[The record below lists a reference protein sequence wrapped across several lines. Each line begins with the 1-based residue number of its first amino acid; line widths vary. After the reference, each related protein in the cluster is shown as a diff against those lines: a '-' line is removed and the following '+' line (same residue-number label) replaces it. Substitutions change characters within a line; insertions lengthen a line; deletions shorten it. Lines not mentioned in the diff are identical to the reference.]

1 MMLES
6 QGRVVMVSGANRG
19 IGRAIAEACRARG
32 YKLSLGVRKPETIAE
47 LLGDD
52 VLVHEYDA
60 ERPATATAWTKATLA
75 RYGRLDGLVNN
86 AGVYLTA
93 RIEDGEEADFD
104 RLWAV
109 NVKGPLKLIQ
119 LALPHL
125 KEAGH
130 GRIVNLISLAGK
142 RVPSDDSAG
151 YAMSKHAALALHH
164 ATRRVGWEHGVRATA
179 VCPGLVATDM
189 VAWSKVPRDEMIDPA
204 DLAEVV
210 AMVMVLPDHAV
221 VAELM
226 VNCRL
231 EPTL

>member
-1 MMLES
+1 MLES

-19 IGRAIAEACRARG
+19 IGRAIAVACQARG
-32 YKLSLGVRKPETIAE
+32 YKLSLGVRKPETLTE
-47 LLGDD
+47 LEADD

-60 ERPATATAWTKATLA
+60 ERPETATAWMKSTFD
-75 RYGRLDGLVNN
+75 RYRRVDGLVNN
-86 AGVYLTA
+86 AGVYISA
-93 RIEDGEEADFD
+93 RVEDGEEADFD

-109 NVKGPLKLIQ
+109 NVKGPLKLVQ

-125 KEAGH
+125 KKAGH
-130 GRIVNLISLAGK
+130 GRIINLISLAGK

-164 ATRRVGWEHGVRATA
+164 ATRRAGWDHGVRATA
-179 VCPGLVATDM
+179 ICPGLVATDM
-189 VAWSKVPRDEMIDPA
+189 VSWSKVPREEMIDPA
-204 DLAEVV
+204 DLAEII
-210 AMVMVLPDHAV
+210 ATIMALPDHAV

>member
-1 MMLES
+1 MLKS

-19 IGRAIAEACRARG
+19 IGRAIAEALHARG
-32 YKLSLGVRKPETIAE
+32 YKLSLGARKPETLTDFA
-47 LLGDD
+47 GDD

-60 ERPATATAWTKATLA
+60 EQPDTATAWMQSTLDKFKK
-75 RYGRLDGLVNN
+75 LDGLVNN
-86 AGVYLTA
+86 AGVYISA
-93 RIEDGEEADFD
+93 RVEDGDEADFD

-125 KEAGH
+125 KQAGH
-130 GRIVNLISLAGK
+130 GRIINLISLAGK

-164 ATRRVGWEHGVRATA
+164 ATRRAGWDHGVRATA

-189 VAWSKVPRDEMIDPA
+189 VSWSKVPREEMIDPA
-204 DLAEVV
+204 DLAETV
-210 AMVMVLPDHAV
+210 ATVMALPDYAV

-226 VNCRL
+226 VNCRF

>member
-1 MMLES
+1 MMLEAA
-6 QGRVVMVSGANRG
+6 GRVVMVSGANRG
-19 IGRAIAEACRARG
+19 IGRAIAETLKARG
-32 YKLSLGVRKPETIAE
+32 YKLSLGVRKPEALKDLEADT
-47 LLGDD
+47 

-60 ERPATATAWTKATLA
+60 ERPETATAWTRSTLD
-75 RYGRLDGLVNN
+75 RFGRLDGLVNN
-86 AGVYLTA
+86 AGVYLSA
-93 RIEDGEEADFD
+93 RIEDGAEADFD

-125 KEAGH
+125 KGAGH
-130 GRIVNLISLAGK
+130 GRIINLISLAGK

-164 ATRRVGWEHGVRATA
+164 ATRRVGWDHGVRATA

-189 VAWSKVPRDEMIDPA
+189 VAWSKVPREEMIDPA
-204 DLAEVV
+204 DLAEVIV
-210 AMVMVLPDHAV
+210 TVMTLPDHAV

>member
-1 MMLES
+1 MLES
-6 QGRVVMVSGANRG
+6 KGRIVMVSGANRG
-19 IGRAIAEACRARG
+19 IGLAIARCLRGKG
-32 YKLSLGVRKPETIAE
+32 YKLSLGVRKPEAVTE
-47 LLGDD
+47 LEGDD
-52 VLVHEYDA
+52 VLIHQYDA
-60 ERPATATAWTKATLA
+60 ERPETATAWTQATLA

-86 AGVYLTA
+86 AGVYLSA
-93 RIEDGEEADFD
+93 RIEDGDEANFD
-104 RLWAV
+104 RLWTV

-130 GRIVNLISLAGK
+130 GRVINLISLAGK

-164 ATRRVGWEHGVRATA
+164 ATRRVGWDHGVRATA

-189 VAWSKVPRDEMIDPA
+189 VSWSKVPRDEMIDPA
-204 DLAEVV
+204 DLAETI
-210 AMVMVLPDHAV
+210 ATVMALPDHAV

>member
-1 MMLES
+1 MLES
-6 QGRVVMVSGANRG
+6 KGRVVMVSGANRG
-19 IGRAIAEACRARG
+19 IGRAIALACQARG
-32 YKLSLGVRKPETIAE
+32 YKLSLGVRKPETLAE
-47 LLGDD
+47 LEADD
-52 VLVHEYDA
+52 VLLHEYDA
-60 ERPATATAWTKATLA
+60 ERPDTATAWTQATLA
-75 RYGRLDGLVNN
+75 RFGRLDGLVNN
-86 AGVYLTA
+86 AGLYLRA

-125 KEAGH
+125 NEAGH
-130 GRIVNLISLAGK
+130 GRIINLISLAGK

-164 ATRRVGWEHGVRATA
+164 ATRRAGWEHGVRATA

-189 VAWSKVPRDEMIDPA
+189 VSWSKVPREEMIDPA
-204 DLAEVV
+204 DLAELITT
-210 AMVMVLPDHAV
+210 VMALPDHAV

>member
-1 MMLES
+1 MLQVED
-6 QGRVVMVSGANRG
+6 RVVMVSGANRG
-19 IGRAIAEACRARG
+19 IGRAIAECLKTKG
-32 YKLSLGVRKPETIAE
+32 YRLSLGARQPEQLDDLA
-47 LLGDD
+47 GDR
-52 VLVHEYDA
+52 VLTARYDA
-60 ERPATATAWTKATLA
+60 EDPSTATAWMTSTLDHF
-75 RYGRLDGLVNN
+75 GRLDALVNN
-86 AGVYLTA
+86 AGVFITA
-93 RIEDGEEADFD
+93 RIEDGAEADFD

-109 NVKGPLKLIQ
+109 NVKGPLRLIQ

-130 GRIVNLISLAGK
+130 GRIINLISLAGK

-164 ATRRVGWEHGVRATA
+164 ATRRIGWDHGVRATA

-189 VAWSKVPRDEMIDPA
+189 VSWSKVPREEMIDPA
-204 DLAEVV
+204 DLAETI
-210 AMVMVLPDHAV
+210 ATVMALPDYAV

-231 EPTL
+231 EPAL

>member
-1 MMLES
+1 MLEVL
-6 QGRVVMVSGANRG
+6 GRVVMVSGANRG
-19 IGRAIAEACRARG
+19 IGRAIAEACQARG
-32 YKLSLGVRKPETIAE
+32 YKLSLGVRKPETLSAF
-47 LLGDD
+47 GADD
-52 VLVHEYDA
+52 VLIHEYDA
-60 ERPATATAWTKATLA
+60 ERPETATAWTEATLA
-75 RYGRLDGLVNN
+75 RFGRLDGLVNN
-86 AGVYLTA
+86 AGVYISA
-93 RIEDGEEADFD
+93 RIEDGDEADFD
-104 RLWAV
+104 RLWQV

-125 KEAGH
+125 KAAGH
-130 GRIVNLISLAGK
+130 GRVINLISLAGK

-189 VAWSKVPRDEMIDPA
+189 VAWAKVPTEEMIQPA
-204 DLAEVV
+204 DLAEVI
-210 AMVMVLPDHAV
+210 ATIMELPDHAV

>member
-1 MMLES
+1 MMLEAA
-6 QGRVVMVSGANRG
+6 GRVVMVSGANRG
-19 IGRAIAEACRARG
+19 IGRAIAETLQGKG
-32 YKLSLGVRKPETIAE
+32 YKLSLGVRKPESVTE
-47 LLGDD
+47 LAADN
-52 VLVHEYDA
+52 VLIHEYDA
-60 ERPATATAWTKATLA
+60 ERPATATAWTQATLA
-75 RYGRLDGLVNN
+75 RFGRLDGLVNN
-86 AGVYLTA
+86 AGVYLSA
-93 RIEDGEEADFD
+93 RIEDGAEADFD

-125 KEAGH
+125 KAAGH
-130 GRIVNLISLAGK
+130 GRIINLVSLAGK

-164 ATRRVGWEHGVRATA
+164 ATRRVGWDHGVRATA

-189 VAWSKVPRDEMIDPA
+189 VSWSKVPRDEMIDPA
-204 DLAEVV
+204 DLAEVI
-210 AMVMVLPDHAV
+210 ATVMTLPNHAV

-226 VNCRL
+226 VNCRF

>member
-1 MMLES
+1 MLEAA
-6 QGRVVMVSGANRG
+6 GRVVMVSGANRG
-19 IGRAIAEACRARG
+19 IGRAIATCLKSKG
-32 YKLSLGVRKPETIAE
+32 YKLSLGARKPDTVADFVD
-47 LLGDD
+47 DD
-52 VLVHEYDA
+52 VLIHTYDA
-60 ERPATATAWTKATLA
+60 ERPETATAWMQSTLDK
-75 RYGRLDGLVNN
+75 YGKLDGLVNN
-86 AGVYLTA
+86 AGVYITA

-125 KEAGH
+125 KVAGH
-130 GRIVNLISLAGK
+130 GRIVNLVSLAGK

-164 ATRRVGWEHGVRATA
+164 ATRRAGWDHGVRATA

-189 VAWSKVPRDEMIDPA
+189 VSWSKVPREEMIDPA
-204 DLAEVV
+204 DLAE
-210 AMVMVLPDHAV
+210 AIATVMTLPDYAV

-231 EPTL
+231 EPAL

>member
-1 MMLES
+1 MLES
-6 QGRVVMVSGANRG
+6 KGRVAMVSGANRG
-19 IGRAIAEACRARG
+19 IGRAIADCLRG
-32 YKLSLGVRKPETIAE
+32 KGYRLSLGVRKPETLAE
-47 LLGDD
+47 LAADD
-52 VLVHEYDA
+52 ILVQQYDA
-60 ERPATATAWTKATLA
+60 ERPETATAWMQATLA
-75 RYGRLDGLVNN
+75 KFGRLDGLVNN
-86 AGVYLTA
+86 AGVYIAA
-93 RIEDGEEADFD
+93 RIEDGDEADFD

-130 GRIVNLISLAGK
+130 GRIVNLVSLAGK

-164 ATRRVGWEHGVRATA
+164 ATRRAGWDHGVRATA

-189 VAWSKVPRDEMIDPA
+189 VSWSKVPREEMIDPA
-204 DLAEVV
+204 DLAETI
-210 AMVMVLPDHAV
+210 ATVMALPDHAV

-226 VNCRL
+226 VNCRF

>member
-1 MMLES
+1 MLES
-6 QGRVVMVSGANRG
+6 EGRVVMVSGANRG
-19 IGRAIAEACRARG
+19 IGHAIALACQVRG
-32 YKLSLGVRKPETIAE
+32 YKLSLGVRKPEALAKLE
-47 LLGDD
+47 ADD

-60 ERPATATAWTKATLA
+60 QHPETATAWTQATLA
-75 RYGRLDGLVNN
+75 KYGRLDGLVNN
-86 AGVYLTA
+86 AGVFITA
-93 RIEDGEEADFD
+93 RIEDGAEADFD

-130 GRIVNLISLAGK
+130 GRIINLISLAGK

-164 ATRRVGWEHGVRATA
+164 ATRRVGWDHGVRATA

-189 VAWSKVPRDEMIDPA
+189 VSWSKVPREEMIDPA
-204 DLAEVV
+204 DLAELITS
-210 AMVMVLPDHAV
+210 VMALPDHAV

>member
-1 MMLES
+1 MLDVA
-6 QGRVVMVSGANRG
+6 GRAVMISGSNRG
-19 IGRAIAEACRARG
+19 IGRAIADYLLDRG
-32 YKLSLGVRKPETIAE
+32 YALSLGVRRPDE
-47 LLGDD
+47 LRNLESDR
-52 VLVHEYDA
+52 VLVTRYDA
-60 ERPATATAWTKATLA
+60 EEPATADDWLAATLA
-75 RYGRLDGLVNN
+75 RFGKLDGLVNN
-86 AGVYLTA
+86 AGVYLSV
-93 RIEDGEEADFD
+93 RIDDGKEADFD

-125 KEAGH
+125 KNAGH
-130 GRIVNLISLAGK
+130 GRIINLVSLAGK
-142 RVPSDDSAG
+142 RVPSDNSAG

-164 ATRRVGWEHGVRATA
+164 ASRRIGWDHGVRATA

-189 VAWSKVPRDEMIDPA
+189 VGWSNVPRDQMIQPA
-204 DLAEVV
+204 DLAEMI
-210 AMVMVLPDHAV
+210 ATVMALPDHAV

>member
-1 MMLES
+1 MLES
-6 QGRVVMVSGANRG
+6 KGRVVMVSGANRG
-19 IGRAIAEACRARG
+19 IGRAIAEACQARG
-32 YKLSLGVRKPETIAE
+32 YKLSLGVRNPETLADFE
-47 LLGDD
+47 GDD
-52 VLVHEYDA
+52 VLIHEYDA
-60 ERPATATAWTKATLA
+60 ERPETATAWTKATLA
-75 RYGRLDGLVNN
+75 KYQKIDGLVNN
-86 AGVYLTA
+86 AGVYITA

-125 KEAGH
+125 KAAGH
-130 GRIVNLISLAGK
+130 GRIINLVSLAGK

-164 ATRRVGWEHGVRATA
+164 ATRRAGWDHGVRATA

-189 VAWSKVPRDEMIDPA
+189 VSWSNVPREEMIDPA
-204 DLAEVV
+204 DLAETI
-210 AMVMVLPDHAV
+210 ATVMSLPDHAV

-226 VNCRL
+226 VNCRF

>member
-1 MMLES
+1 MLEAT
-6 QGRVVMVSGANRG
+6 GRVVMVSGANRG
-19 IGRAIAEACRARG
+19 IGRAIAEVLRHKG
-32 YKLSLGVRKPETIAE
+32 HKLSLGVRRPETVSE
-47 LLGDD
+47 LAADD
-52 VLVHEYDA
+52 VLIHGYDA
-60 ERPATATAWTKATLA
+60 ERPETATAWMTSTVD
-75 RYGRLDGLVNN
+75 RFGRLDGLVNN
-86 AGVYLTA
+86 AGVYLSA

-130 GRIVNLISLAGK
+130 GRIINLVSLAGK

-164 ATRRVGWEHGVRATA
+164 ATRRIGWDHGVRATA

-189 VAWSKVPRDEMIDPA
+189 VSWSKVPREEMIDPH
-204 DLAEVV
+204 DLAEVITT
-210 AMVMVLPDHAV
+210 VMALPDYAV

>member
-1 MMLES
+1 MLES
-6 QGRVVMVSGANRG
+6 KGRVVMVSGANRG
-19 IGRAIAEACRARG
+19 IGRAIAEACRDRG
-32 YKLSLGVRKPETIAE
+32 YKLSLGARKPETLAE
-47 LLGDD
+47 LEADD
-52 VLVHEYDA
+52 VLIHEYDA
-60 ERPATATAWTKATLA
+60 ERPTTATAWTKATLA
-75 RYGRLDGLVNN
+75 KFGKLDGLVNN
-86 AGVYLTA
+86 AGVYITA

-104 RLWAV
+104 RLWTV

-125 KEAGH
+125 KDAGH
-130 GRIVNLISLAGK
+130 GRIINLVSLAGK

-164 ATRRVGWEHGVRATA
+164 ATRRAGWDHGVRATA

-189 VAWSKVPRDEMIDPA
+189 VSWSKVPREEMIDPA
-204 DLAEVV
+204 DLAELITTI
-210 AMVMVLPDHAV
+210 MTLPDHAV

-226 VNCRL
+226 VNCRF

>member
-1 MMLES
+1 MLES

-19 IGRAIAEACRARG
+19 IGRAIAEACLAKG
-32 YKLSLGVRKPETIAE
+32 YKLSLGVRRPEPLAE
-47 LLGDD
+47 LGADN
-52 VLVHEYDA
+52 VLIHEYDA
-60 ERPATATAWTKATLA
+60 ERPTTATAWTQATLA
-75 RYGRLDGLVNN
+75 KFGRLDGLVNN
-86 AGVYLTA
+86 AGVYITA

-119 LALPHL
+119 LAMPYL
-125 KEAGH
+125 KEAGN

-142 RVPSDDSAG
+142 RVPSDNSAG

-164 ATRRVGWEHGVRATA
+164 ATRRAGWDHGVRATA
-179 VCPGLVATDM
+179 VCPGLVSTDM
-189 VAWSKVPRDEMIDPA
+189 VSWSKVPRDEMIDPA

-210 AMVMVLPDHAV
+210 TTVMALPDHAM

>member
-1 MMLES
+1 MLES
-6 QGRVVMVSGANRG
+6 EGRVVMVSGANRG
-19 IGRAIAEACRARG
+19 IGRAIAEACLARG
-32 YKLSLGVRKPETIAE
+32 YKLSLGVRKPDAIAE
-47 LLGDD
+47 FAADN
-52 VLVHEYDA
+52 VLIHEYDA
-60 ERPATATAWTKATLA
+60 ERPETATAWTRATLA
-75 RYGRLDGLVNN
+75 RFGRLDGLVNN
-86 AGVYLTA
+86 AGVYLSA
-93 RIEDGEEADFD
+93 RIEDGDEADFD

-130 GRIVNLISLAGK
+130 GRIINLISLAGK

-164 ATRRVGWEHGVRATA
+164 ATRRAGWDHGVRATA

-189 VAWSKVPRDEMIDPA
+189 VAWSKVPVDEMIQPA
-204 DLAEVV
+204 DLAEVI
-210 AMVMVLPDHAV
+210 ATIMELPDHAV
-221 VAELM
+221 VAELA
-226 VNCRL
+226 VNCRF

>member
-1 MMLES
+1 MLES
-6 QGRVVMVSGANRG
+6 KGRVVMVSGANRG
-19 IGRAIAEACRARG
+19 IGLAIAECLRDKG
-32 YKLSLGVRKPETIAE
+32 YKLSLGARKPETLANFE
-47 LLGDD
+47 GDD
-52 VLVHEYDA
+52 ILIHEYDA
-60 ERPATATAWTKATLA
+60 ERPETATAWMQSTLDK
-75 RYGRLDGLVNN
+75 YGGLDGLVNN
-86 AGVYLTA
+86 AGVYISA

-130 GRIVNLISLAGK
+130 GRIVNLVSLAGK
-142 RVPSDDSAG
+142 RIPSDDSAG

-164 ATRRVGWEHGVRATA
+164 ATRRVGWDHGVRATA

-189 VAWSKVPRDEMIDPA
+189 VSWSKVPREEMIDPA
-204 DLAEVV
+204 DLAETI
-210 AMVMVLPDHAV
+210 ATVMTLPDYAV

-231 EPTL
+231 EPAL

>member
-1 MMLES
+1 MRRPDE
-6 QGRVVMVSGANRG
+6 
-19 IGRAIAEACRARG
+19 
-32 YKLSLGVRKPETIAE
+32 LSAFAA
-47 LLGDD
+47 DD

-60 ERPATATAWTKATLA
+60 ERPETATAWTKATFA
-75 RYGRLDGLVNN
+75 KYEKIDGLVNN
-86 AGVYLTA
+86 AGVYITA
-93 RIEDGEEADFD
+93 RIEDGDAADFD

-109 NVKGPLKLIQ
+109 NVMGPLKLIQ

-125 KEAGH
+125 KAAGH
-130 GRIVNLISLAGK
+130 GRIVNLVSLAGK

-151 YAMSKHAALALHH
+151 YAMSKHAALALNH
-164 ATRRVGWEHGVRATA
+164 ATRRAGWDHGVRATA

-189 VAWSKVPRDEMIDPA
+189 VSWSKVPRDEMIDPT
-204 DLAEVV
+204 DLAETI
-210 AMVMVLPDHAV
+210 ATIMTLPDHAV

>member
-1 MMLES
+1 MLES
-6 QGRVVMVSGANRG
+6 RGRVVMVSGANRG
-19 IGRAIAEACRARG
+19 IGRAIAEACQAKG
-32 YKLSLGVRKPETIAE
+32 YKLSLGVRRPEAIAE
-47 LLGDD
+47 MGGND
-52 VLVHEYDA
+52 VFVHEYDA
-60 ERPATATAWTKATLA
+60 ERPATATAWTEATLA
-75 RYGRLDGLVNN
+75 RFGRIDGLVNN
-86 AGVYLTA
+86 AGVYISA
-93 RIEDGEEADFD
+93 RIEDGAEADFD

-125 KEAGH
+125 KAAGH
-130 GRIVNLISLAGK
+130 GRIVNLVSLAGK

-164 ATRRVGWEHGVRATA
+164 ATRRIGWDHGVRATA
-179 VCPGLVATDM
+179 VCPGLVATEM
-189 VAWSKVPRDEMIDPA
+189 VSWSSVPHEEMIDPA
-204 DLAEVV
+204 DLAEVITT
-210 AMVMVLPDHAV
+210 VMALPDHAV

>member
-1 MMLES
+1 MLES
-6 QGRVVMVSGANRG
+6 KGRVVMVSGANRG
-19 IGRAIAEACRARG
+19 IGRAIAEACKDRG
-32 YKLSLGVRKPETIAE
+32 YKLSLGVRKPETLTE
-47 LLGDD
+47 LEADD
-52 VLVHEYDA
+52 ILIHEYDA
-60 ERPATATAWTKATLA
+60 ERPTTATAWTQATLA
-75 RYGRLDGLVNN
+75 RFGRLDGLVNN
-86 AGVYLTA
+86 AGVYISA

-130 GRIVNLISLAGK
+130 GRIVNLVSLAGK

-164 ATRRVGWEHGVRATA
+164 ATRRAGWDHGVRATA
-179 VCPGLVATDM
+179 VCPGLVATEM
-189 VAWSKVPRDEMIDPA
+189 VSWSKVPREEMIDPA

-210 AMVMVLPDHAV
+210 VTVMALPDHAV